1 MKKQNKKQS
10 QNLLDLFPRQSKK
23 YRFEVDGEGKVT
35 VFVENKG
42 FFNLV
47 AQKLFKKP
55 RFTQIHLEEF
65 GSFIWQKIDGKRTVK
80 EIADLLHENFGEK
93 AEPLYPR
100 ISVYVK
106 TLVNY
111 GFVEFLAY
119 E

>member
-10 QNLLDLFPRQSKK
+10 QNLLDLVPRQSKK
-23 YRFEVDGEGKVT
+23 YKFEVDEEGKVT

-42 FFNLV
+42 FFNLA

-80 EIADLLHENFGEK
+80 EIADLLHEKFGEK
-93 AEPLYPR
+93 ADPLYPR

-111 GFVEFLAY
+111 GFVEFPAY